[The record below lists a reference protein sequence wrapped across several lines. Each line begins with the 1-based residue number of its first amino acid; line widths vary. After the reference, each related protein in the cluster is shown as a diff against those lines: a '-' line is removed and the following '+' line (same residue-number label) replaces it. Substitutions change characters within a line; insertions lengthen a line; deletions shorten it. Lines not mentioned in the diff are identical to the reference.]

1 LPESFHAQRTRNYTD
16 TPEVCEGSVTTPAPA
31 DPSGGNLRRAA
42 AAAVAGA
49 CLGVLTLGA
58 TGCRPGY
65 VARVGVQHLRFM
77 ARARPITELI
87 GEETDPTRVR
97 RLELVLAVREFAAVS
112 GLDVGGSYEK
122 VSDTSGLS
130 TAYVVTA
137 AHRGRLEPYVWSYPV
152 VGRIPYRGY
161 FERESAEQFG
171 ATLDEK
177 GYDVYIVEA
186 GAYST
191 LGWFD
196 DPLPSG
202 VLDYDDV
209 ALVDLVLHELVHR
222 TVYLPGNISFNE
234 TLASAVAGRLTIRF
248 FEERGA
254 SEEATTAGERRERW
268 LAQSRA
274 MDKLAA
280 ELDVYFTSVEGRE
293 ADAILAG
300 RREIY
305 ERALPSM
312 AELGL
317 VPAEPDARLIDRLN
331 NAVFLALWRYRK
343 QAHVIDAYV
352 GSCADAGSALSSLPA
367 VVGEADDPYAAL
379 LATQRAQVCCS
390 ETPAVSFVGRTR
402 RRDPPCETGTTN
414 SST

>member
-1 LPESFHAQRTRNYTD
+1 M
-16 TPEVCEGSVTTPAPA
+16 
-31 DPSGGNLRRAA
+31 A
-42 AAAVAGA
+42 AAAVAA
-49 CLGVLTLGA
+49 TCVGVLTLGA
-58 TGCRPGY
+58 SGCRPGY
-65 VARVGVQHLRFM
+65 VARVGFQHLRFM
-77 ARARPITELI
+77 ARARPIAELI
-87 GEETDPTRVR
+87 DEETDPIRVR
-97 RLELVLAVREFAAVS
+97 RLELVLAAREFAAAS
-112 GLDVGGSYEK
+112 GLTVGGSYEK

-137 AHRGRLEPYVWSYPV
+137 AHRDRLEPVVWSYPV

-171 ATLDEK
+171 AKLGEK

-209 ALVDLVLHELVHR
+209 ALVDLVLHELVHG
-222 TVYLPGNISFNE
+222 TIYIPGDIAFNE
-234 TLASAVAGRLTIRF
+234 TLATAVAGRLTIRF

-254 SEEATTAGERRERW
+254 SEEASTASERRERW
-268 LAQSRA
+268 LAQSRTL
-274 MDKLAA
+274 DRLAA
-280 ELDVYFTSVEGRE
+280 ELDVYFASAEGRE
-293 ADAILAG
+293 ADTMLAG

-305 ERALPSM
+305 ERAVPGM

-317 VPAEPDARLIDRLN
+317 VPDESDAGLIDRLN

-343 QAHVIDAYV
+343 RAHAIDAYL
-352 GSCADAGSALSSLPA
+352 GSCVDTGSALSSLPT
-367 VVGEADDPYAAL
+367 VVGGAEDPYAAL
-379 LATQRAQVCCS
+379 LAAQRAPVCCS

-402 RRDPPCETGTTN
+402 RRGPKRETGATT
-414 SST
+414 SSTRT

>member
-1 LPESFHAQRTRNYTD
+1 
-16 TPEVCEGSVTTPAPA
+16 
-31 DPSGGNLRRAA
+31 
-42 AAAVAGA
+42 VAGA
-49 CLGVLTLGA
+49 CLGLLTLGA

-65 VARVGVQHLRFM
+65 VTRVGIQHLRFM
-77 ARARPITELI
+77 ARARPIPELLE
-87 GEETDPTRVR
+87 EETDPDRLR
-97 RLELVLAVREFAAVS
+97 RLALVLAAREFAAAA
-112 GLDVGGSYEK
+112 GLNVGGSYEK

-137 AHRGRLEPYVWSYPV
+137 AHRDRLEPYVWSYPV

-161 FERESAEQFG
+161 FERESAEEFG
-171 ATLDEK
+171 AKLREK

-209 ALVDLVLHELVHR
+209 ALVDLVFHELVHS
-222 TVYLPGNISFNE
+222 TVYIPGDIAFNE
-234 TLASAVAGRLTIRF
+234 TLASAVAGRLTVRF

-254 SEEATTAGERRERW
+254 SEEAATARERRERW
-268 LAQSRA
+268 LAQSHY
-274 MDKLAA
+274 MDTLAA
-280 ELDVYFTSVEGRE
+280 ELEAYLASGQSRE
-293 ADAILAG
+293 ADTMLAG

-305 ERALPSM
+305 ERAVPRM

-317 VPAEPDARLIDRLN
+317 VPAEPDAGLIDRLN

-343 QAHVIDAYV
+343 QAHAIDAYI
-352 GSCADAGSALSSLPA
+352 GSHADPGAALSSLPS

-379 LATQRAQVCCS
+379 LAAQGAHVCCS
-390 ETPAVSFVGRTR
+390 ESPAVSFVGRAR
-402 RRDPPCETGTTN
+402 GRGPSFETTATK